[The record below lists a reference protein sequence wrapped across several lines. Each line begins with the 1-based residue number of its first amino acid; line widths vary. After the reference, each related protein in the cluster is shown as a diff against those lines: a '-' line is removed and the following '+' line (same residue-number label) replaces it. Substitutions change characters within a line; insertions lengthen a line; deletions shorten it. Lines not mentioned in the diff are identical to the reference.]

1 MGLVDTAVVGRLTAT
16 NIAGVSLGNAIFF
29 LVTIL
34 GTGILMALDPLV
46 SQATGAQQHKKARGH
61 LNSGMVLALLLCI
74 PLTLALFASWAWV
87 LPLFGIKPHV
97 QQATYQYLLGRA
109 PGVLFYFF
117 FITMRCYLQSVSMT
131 RPIVVMTVIAN
142 VANIPISIFL
152 ALGDNGLTGLGLP
165 AVGFAGWGVLGAAVG
180 TTIVTLLQMLGLALA
195 LYQTSQKEASPFHW
209 GDVQTMFLLGVPIGL
224 QLLAEGGMFGL
235 VTMLMGHF
243 GSGALGGHQVAL
255 QIASF
260 SFTVCLGISAATSV
274 RVGMAFGNQDP
285 TRARR
290 AGISGMA
297 LSGSF
302 MALSGL
308 MLWLTA
314 PQLARFFATP
324 PDVQAAAVS
333 FLGIA
338 AVFQVFDG
346 LQAVASGAIRGT
358 GKTQLAFWLNV
369 ASHWGCGVPTALFLA
384 YGMGWKGEGLW
395 WGLTAGLVAG
405 SIVISAAFLPLTRPS
420 HTSRIA

>member
-1 MGLVDTAVVGRLTAT
+1 
-16 NIAGVSLGNAIFF
+16 
-29 LVTIL
+29 
-34 GTGILMALDPLV
+34 
-46 SQATGAQQHKKARGH
+46 
-61 LNSGMVLALLLCI
+61 
-74 PLTLALFASWAWV
+74 
-87 LPLFGIKPHV
+87 
-97 QQATYQYLLGRA
+97 
-109 PGVLFYFF
+109 
-117 FITMRCYLQSVSMT
+117 
-131 RPIVVMTVIAN
+131 
-142 VANIPISIFL
+142 
-152 ALGDNGLTGLGLP
+152 
-165 AVGFAGWGVLGAAVG
+165 
-180 TTIVTLLQMLGLALA
+180 
-195 LYQTSQKEASPFHW
+195 
-209 GDVQTMFLLGVPIGL
+209 
-224 QLLAEGGMFGL
+224 MFGL